1 MNSGLDHFVVGTI
14 NTCIY
19 FHAVRLKTMATFTR
33 KEIAEGIERLGQL
46 AVESGIKI
54 ELILVGGALM
64 VLRFRARESTRD
76 VDVAIVAP
84 AEVQKVRELARAVAT
99 EHSWPEDWLND
110 GAKGYL
116 IGLSSGPIVLSAPGI
131 EVRSP
136 DTAQLLA
143 MKLSAWRDDVD
154 INDAARLL
162 EEIEGG
168 RDEIWRE
175 VERYLIPGNELKA
188 QYAYA
193 DLWEAQRGKN

>member
-1 MNSGLDHFVVGTI
+1 
-14 NTCIY
+14 
-19 FHAVRLKTMATFTR
+19 MAIFTR
-33 KEIAEGIERLGQL
+33 KEISEGIERLGQL

-76 VDVAIVAP
+76 VDVAILAP
-84 AEVQKVRELARAVAT
+84 ADAQKVRELARRVAE
-99 EHSWPEDWLND
+99 EHGWPDDWLND

-116 IGLSSGPIVLSAPGI
+116 IGLSSGPIVLSVPGI

-136 DTAQLLA
+136 STEQLLA

-154 INDAARLL
+154 ITDASRLL
-162 EEIEGG
+162 EEMKGD

-175 VERYLIPGNELKA
+175 VEPYLIPGDELKA
-188 QYAYA
+188 RYAYA
-193 DLWEAQRGKN
+193 DLWEARRGKN

>member
-1 MNSGLDHFVVGTI
+1 M
-14 NTCIY
+14 
-19 FHAVRLKTMATFTR
+19 AVFTR

-54 ELILVGGALM
+54 ELVLVGGALM

-76 VDVAIVAP
+76 VDVAILAP
-84 AEVQKVRELARAVAT
+84 ADGQKVRVLARRVAE
-99 EHSWPEDWLND
+99 EHGWPEDWLND

-116 IGLSSGPIVLSAPGI
+116 IGLSSGPVVLSAPGI

-143 MKLSAWRDDVD
+143 MKLSAWRDDID
-154 INDAARLL
+154 IDDASRLL

-168 RDEIWRE
+168 RDEIWRK

-193 DLWEAQRGKN
+193 DLWELQRGTN

>member
-1 MNSGLDHFVVGTI
+1 
-14 NTCIY
+14 
-19 FHAVRLKTMATFTR
+19 MATFTR
-33 KEIAEGIERLGQL
+33 TEIAKGIERLGQL

-64 VLRFRARESTRD
+64 VLRFRARESTHD
-76 VDVAIVAP
+76 VDVAILAP
-84 AEVQKVRELARAVAT
+84 ADAQRVRELARRVAA
-99 EHSWPEDWLND
+99 EQGWPEDWLND

-116 IGLSSGPIVLSAPGI
+116 IGVSSGPVVLSAPGI

-154 INDAARLL
+154 IDDASRLL
-162 EEIEGG
+162 EEMKGG

-175 VERYLIPGNELKA
+175 VEPYLIPGNELKA
-188 QYAYA
+188 RYAFN
-193 DLWEAQRGKN
+193 DLWEVRRGKN

>member
-1 MNSGLDHFVVGTI
+1 
-14 NTCIY
+14 
-19 FHAVRLKTMATFTR
+19 MATFTR

-46 AVESGIKI
+46 AVESGIKV
-54 ELILVGGALM
+54 ELVLVGGALM

-76 VDVAIVAP
+76 VDVAILAP
-84 AEVQKVRELARAVAT
+84 TDAQRVRDLARRVSE
-99 EHSWPEDWLND
+99 EHGWPEDWLND

-116 IGLSSGPIVLSAPGI
+116 IGLSSGPVVLSAPGI

-143 MKLSAWRDDVD
+143 MKLSAWRDDID
-154 INDAARLL
+154 INDASRLL
-162 EEIEGG
+162 EEIKGG

-175 VERYLIPGNELKA
+175 VERYLIPGDELKA

-193 DLWEAQRGKN
+193 DLWELQRDKD